1 MSHSDPTGYGKP
13 PRSSRFK
20 KGHSGN
26 PAGRPKGRL
35 NVATVF
41 QQALSATVMVNEG
54 GRRVPRTKLQV
65 MLAQLANLAAGGDL
79 QAIRMVLSLA
89 QLLDP
94 DDPQGH
100 TPPDLKADREL
111 TLKILARIGVSGSQ
125 GSTPESAQ
133 QEEAEHE

>member
-1 MSHSDPTGYGKP
+1 MSDPTGYGKP
-13 PRSSRFK
+13 PRATRFQ

-54 GRRVPRTKLQV
+54 GRRVPRSKLDV
-65 MLAQLANLAAGGDL
+65 ALTQLVNQAVSGDL
-79 QAIRMVLSLA
+79 QAIRMVLTLA
-89 QLLDP
+89 PMVDP
-94 DDPQGH
+94 DAPQGH

-111 TLKILARIGVSGSQ
+111 ARKIMARIAGLGSSEE
-125 GSTPESAQ
+125 STQDA
-133 QEEAEHE
+133 EAEHE

>member
-1 MSHSDPTGYGKP
+1 MSDPTGYGKP
-13 PRSSRFK
+13 PRSTRFK

-54 GRRVPRTKLQV
+54 GRRVPRTKLDV
-65 MLAQLANLAAGGDL
+65 ALTQLANLAAGGDL
-79 QAIRMVLSLA
+79 QAIRMVLTLA
-89 QLLDP
+89 QMVDP
-94 DDPQGH
+94 DASPGH

-111 TLKILARIGVSGSQ
+111 TRKILARIAGSGSQ
-125 GSTPESAQ
+125 DSTQSSAQ
-133 QEEAEHE
+133 EEEAEHE

>member
-1 MSHSDPTGYGKP
+1 MSDPTGYGKP
-13 PRSSRFK
+13 PRATRFQ
-20 KGHSGN
+20 KGRSGN

-54 GRRVPRTKLQV
+54 GRRVPRSKLDV
-65 MLAQLANLAAGGDL
+65 ALTQLVNQAVSGDL
-79 QAIRMVLSLA
+79 QAIRMVLSLP
-89 QLLDP
+89 QMLDP

-111 TLKILARIGVSGSQ
+111 ARKILGRIAGSGSLD
-125 GSTPESAQ
+125 STPESAQ
-133 QEEAEHE
+133 EEEAEHE